1 MVCETEADPTLKFH
15 AFLCLLGLFF
25 TYKHINSK
33 FCGFRKAQMRLR
45 EESLESGNEIYLTH
59 IMFNELANNIS

>member
-25 TYKHINSK
+25 TSKHINSK

-45 EESLESGNEIYLTH
+45 EESL
-59 IMFNELANNIS
+59 